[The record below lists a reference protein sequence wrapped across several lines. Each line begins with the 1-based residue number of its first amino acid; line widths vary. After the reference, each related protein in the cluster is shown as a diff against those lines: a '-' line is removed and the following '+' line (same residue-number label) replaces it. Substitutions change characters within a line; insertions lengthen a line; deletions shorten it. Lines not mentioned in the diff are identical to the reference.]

1 MRRLMR
7 NAPRFPLGAKADRK
21 ARDGLTDPVPE
32 ISTGHHIKPQE
43 NHRKE
48 VDPYATKAPAP

>member
-1 MRRLMR
+1 MR

-32 ISTGHHIKPQE
+32 ISTGHHIKPQDH
-43 NHRKE
+43 HRKE